1 MQKWKTVIYF
11 LVIVVYIYAF
21 SVLLISKARLTVELE
36 DDSEDSFDLIPLSDA
51 PVPSL
56 SRLASLTP
64 PAPPPPQCSAPRLP
78 RLPSCRGQPGLTG
91 AQLATPR
98 RLVLM
103 LLFSFE
109 VDTLEIALREQQ
121 DLLDKIFI
129 VEATTTTKGVSL
141 IFYLGKILEQT
152 IPGSETIAVGKT
164 DV

>member
-1 MQKWKTVIYF
+1 
-11 LVIVVYIYAF
+11 
-21 SVLLISKARLTVELE
+21 
-36 DDSEDSFDLIPLSDA
+36 
-51 PVPSL
+51 
-56 SRLASLTP
+56 
-64 PAPPPPQCSAPRLP
+64 
-78 RLPSCRGQPGLTG
+78 
-91 AQLATPR
+91 
-98 RLVLM
+98 M

-121 DLLDKIFI
+121 DLFDKIFI